1 MCSTE
6 QMCEHLI
13 TQFGYT
19 LDNIPI
25 SLGGTFNPIDSGTVR
40 YQICLS
46 KVTNNQSICY
56 PYYFSDY
63 QPLTTKST
71 NNILSFNTDYQN
83 HDKSIP
89 SPPTAAMS
97 SPSSFLAFVS
107 LRRNKDIP
115 SQVRIRKRES
125 SSSSSDTDKR
135 SRSNEDLIDDESSMF
150 NSSSLLRKENVD
162 E

>member
-71 NNILSFNTDYQN
+71 NNTVSFNTDYQN
-83 HDKSIP
+83 QDKLIP
-89 SPPTAAMS
+89 SPPATAMS

-107 LRRNKDIP
+107 LRRNKDI
-115 SQVRIRKRES
+115 SAQVRIRKRE

-135 SRSNEDLIDDESSMF
+135 SRSNEDLIEDE
-150 NSSSLLRKENVD
+150 SSLLRKENID